1 MRISKICIDGFG
13 KLTDFETEPSPGF
26 NLVFGMNESGKSTL
40 QAFLKGMI
48 FGLDKKEKQ
57 RFRPWFSE
65 KYSGSITYILDDGKE
80 YHVSRDF
87 EKETMDIRDDGGN
100 ELQKEDGLIE
110 RQLGVD
116 RETFTATAYMEQSRV
131 RFDDSLKD
139 NVITILDKLF
149 ESEFKQITVQETL
162 ELLSRYGRSTE
173 REELEKEIRRL
184 EEKLSQLKKDSE
196 IKEKNPGQQMEDI
209 SMMVRKINIIKRNY
223 EEIEKAQREKKELEN
238 KSSSL
243 KENYK
248 EEDIDTLI
256 ELHNKAA
263 AVSERKSFLLIPFF
277 ILCLGAVALGVYSFF
292 SGKRELYLGALGI
305 LGLSFV
311 ILIIDGVVIL
321 SRNKRLRKLKK
332 TIEEL
337 TAKNKMDAGIELN
350 ELMAI
355 KKTINESD
363 HNREGL
369 TDKLEKL
376 DETIALRFASIKL
389 NADEEL
395 KTCEDIPVYM
405 SELAERIELVSGEA
419 QKKEKESFEEKISA
433 LEVRL
438 EDLKR
443 KKTEALKTEKI
454 FELAADTMKRSGEDI
469 QNDYLKLLSDE
480 ISVTM
485 KKITSGRYDKVD
497 TANMDVSPFMS
508 DAQDLVKADDL
519 SKGTSEQ
526 LYLALRMG
534 LLVVLSHKGESLPVL
549 MDEIFA
555 YSDERRIVESIKY
568 LREQK
573 DFFQMF
579 YFTCR
584 RHEASI
590 VKTII
595 GDELNIIRL
604 KV

>member
-443 KKTEALKTEKI
+443 EKMEALKTEKI

>member
-305 LGLSFV
+305 LGLSFA

-376 DETIALRFASIKL
+376 DETISLRFASIKL